1 MKSLLKISLFLILS
15 SDLIAS
21 PSAIKPSKAILESN
35 VGEME
40 VEMKLL
46 DNGLWKLT
54 SLLDGGS
61 IVRREESEIFELI
74 ENKIKPLNYSFN
86 QRILFRKYKA
96 SADFDWEKLQVSFI
110 ENKDSGEVDLLP
122 NVLGPSSASLQL
134 RLDFRNL
141 KKNNIPQQISYNVY
155 WRGTVKIRTYDVN
168 PITESVETPMGVYKA
183 YRVTRKFDEG
193 SERSQIFWLAP
204 ELDYSVIKIYDKNE
218 REVEIKIKNFE
229 EIG

>member
-1 MKSLLKISLFLILS
+1 M
-15 SDLIAS
+15 
-21 PSAIKPSKAILESN
+21 
-35 VGEME
+35 
-40 VEMKLL
+40 
-46 DNGLWKLT
+46 
-54 SLLDGGS
+54 
-61 IVRREESEIFELI
+61 
-74 ENKIKPLNYSFN
+74 
-86 QRILFRKYKA
+86 
-96 SADFDWEKLQVSFI
+96 
-110 ENKDSGEVDLLP
+110 LP

-155 WRGTVKIRTYDVN
+155 WRGTVKTRTYDVN